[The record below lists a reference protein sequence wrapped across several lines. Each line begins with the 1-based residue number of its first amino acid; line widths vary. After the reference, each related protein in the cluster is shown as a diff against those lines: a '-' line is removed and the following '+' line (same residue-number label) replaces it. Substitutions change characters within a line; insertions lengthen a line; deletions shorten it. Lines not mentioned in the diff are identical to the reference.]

1 MIPESQ
7 NTIKLSHTRSATYL
21 LYRVSGQIQYPLSF
35 DLINMDGIKQR
46 SIQLVCGNEFV
57 IPISTLDAGEYLYV
71 VSAKTGHIRTGVVR
85 V

>member
-7 NTIKLSHTRSATYL
+7 NTIKLSHSRSANYL
-21 LYRVSGQIQYPLSF
+21 LYRVLGDIQYPLSF
-35 DLINMDGIKQR
+35 DLINMDGVKQR
-46 SIQLVCGNEFV
+46 SIQLVIGNEFV

-71 VSAKTGHIRTGVVR
+71 VSAQTGHLRTGVVR